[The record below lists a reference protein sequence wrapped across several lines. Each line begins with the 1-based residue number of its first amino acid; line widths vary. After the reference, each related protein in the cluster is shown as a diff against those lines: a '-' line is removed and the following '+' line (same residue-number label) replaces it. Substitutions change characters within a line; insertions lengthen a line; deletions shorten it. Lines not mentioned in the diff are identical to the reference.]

1 MTDKQRIEDYLT
13 RLMESKFFSIDDLE
27 SLSVEDLLNDSP
39 VQDLDRSFLEDVLN
53 SYKKDYKSDLFEDV
67 E

>member
-1 MTDKQRIEDYLT
+1 MTDKQRVVKYLN

-39 VQDLDRSFLEDVLN
+39 VQDLDGSFLEDVLN
-53 SYKKDYKSDLFEDV
+53 SYKKDYKSGLFED
-67 E
+67 

>member
-1 MTDKQRIEDYLT
+1 MADRKRIEDYLT
-13 RLMESKFFSIDDLE
+13 RLMESKFFSIADLE

-53 SYKKDYKSDLFEDV
+53 AYKKDYKSGIFEDV

>member
-1 MTDKQRIEDYLT
+1 MADKKRIEDYLT

-39 VQDLDRSFLEDVLN
+39 VQDLDRSFLEEVLN
-53 SYKKDYKSDLFEDV
+53 SYKKDYKSGLFEDV